1 MANTQKIPCVVFGAS
16 GYAGVELAKMIVNH
30 PAFSLEALFVSE
42 HSSDANKLLSD
53 LYPKYKGLLDFPLV
67 PGGKAKLQA
76 LNSSLSSVDKGLIF
90 LATPHEFSHDI
101 AYSLTADNVTVL
113 DLSGGFRLQD
123 INSYPKYYGFAHQ
136 YAEQL
141 PNIPYGLPEW
151 NAHNLKNKPLI
162 SLPGCYPTAS
172 QMAIKPLVNDN
183 LLTET
188 CVPVINA
195 ISGVSGAG
203 RKAALGTSF
212 CELSLKP
219 YNLFV
224 HRHAPE
230 ICQEVGRKVIFTPH
244 VANFDRGILATI
256 VMQVKDGTRLE
267 QINAAFESQYA
278 DKALIRL
285 RSEPPHINDVA
296 YTPFCDLY
304 WQLDGTDLIV
314 ISAIDNVLK
323 GASSQAIQC
332 ANIICDF
339 HEGLGLLPSAQTQ
352 GAV

>member
-1 MANTQKIPCVVFGAS
+1 MANNKNIPCVVFGAS

-30 PAFSLEALFVSE
+30 PTFSLEALFVSE
-42 HSSDANKLLSD
+42 QSSDANKLLSD
-53 LYPKYKGLLDFPLV
+53 LYPKYKGLLDFTLV
-67 PGGKAKLQA
+67 PGGKANIEA
-76 LNSSLSSVDKGLIF
+76 LKSTLSGVDQGLIF

-101 AYSLTADNVTVL
+101 ANSLTANNITVL

-123 INSYPKYYGFAHQ
+123 PDLYPEYYGFAHQ

-141 PNIPYGLPEW
+141 SDIPYGLPEW
-151 NAHNLKNKPLI
+151 NAHNLKDKALI

-172 QMAIKPLVNDN
+172 QMAIKPLVKSE
-183 LLTET
+183 LLTDQCT
-188 CVPVINA
+188 PVINA

-203 RKAALGTSF
+203 RKAALATSF

-224 HRHAPE
+224 HRHLPE

-256 VMQVKDGTRLE
+256 VMQVKEGTTLE
-267 QINAAFESQYA
+267 QINMAFESQYS
-278 DKALIRL
+278 DKPFVRL
-285 RSEPPHINDVA
+285 RSEAPHINDVA
-296 YTPFCDLY
+296 HTPYCDLY
-304 WQLDGTDLIV
+304 WQLNGTDLIV

-332 ANIICDF
+332 ANIVCGL
-339 HEGLGLLPSAQTQ
+339 HEGLGLLPTSQTQ
-352 GAV
+352 GAI